1 MKMSKYFTKETRHI
15 GSTGRDIRIVIY
27 RPVKNKKEREKTPGV
42 LWIHGGGYMNGF
54 PEMLHFTRGI
64 SLVKKFGAVVVSPA
78 YRLVWEAP
86 YPAAVEDCYA
96 ALKYMKDHTEE
107 LGINSSQIMVGGESA
122 GGGLTAA
129 LCIYARDRGEV
140 NIAFQMPLYP
150 MLDNHDT
157 ESSKRNFDPIWNT
170 YMNHY
175 AWKKYLG
182 KLWDSGEVPPYAS
195 PSRLSDYSDLPPA
208 YTFVGDWE
216 LFRCETLAFIDKLK
230 EAGVDAKV
238 DVYHNW
244 FHGYDAYL
252 PLSKKSKKAIGRFE
266 EEFKYAAEN
275 YFREQ
280 KAECVK
286 GEK

>member
-1 MKMSKYFTKETRHI
+1 MSKYYTKETRRI
-15 GSTGRDIRIVIY
+15 SSTGRDIRIVIY
-27 RPVKNKKEREKTPGV
+27 RPVKEKKERERAPGV

-64 SLVKKFGAVVVSPA
+64 SLVKKFGAVVVAPA

-96 ALKYMKDHTEE
+96 ALKYMKDHAEE

-122 GGGLTAA
+122 GGGLTAG
-129 LCIYARDRGEV
+129 LCIYARDKGEV

-182 KLWDSGEVPPYAS
+182 KLWNTDKVPPYAS
-195 PSRLSDYSDLPPA
+195 PSRLTDCSDLPPA
-208 YTFVGDWE
+208 YTFVGDRE
-216 LFRCETLAFIDKLK
+216 LFYKETVDYVEKLK
-230 EAGVDAKV
+230 ESGVDAKV

-244 FHGYDAYL
+244 FHAYDAYM
-252 PLSKKSKKAIGRFE
+252 PLSRKRKMAVERFE
-266 EEFKYAAEN
+266 KEFAYAAEN

-280 KAECVK
+280 REGSAITE
-286 GEK
+286 E